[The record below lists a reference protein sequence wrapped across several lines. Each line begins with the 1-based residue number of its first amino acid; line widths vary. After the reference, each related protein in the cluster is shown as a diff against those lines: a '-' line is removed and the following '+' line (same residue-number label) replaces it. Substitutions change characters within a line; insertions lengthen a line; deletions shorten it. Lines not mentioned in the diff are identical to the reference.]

1 MTYVLLSVTCMYFSV
16 NETLFAVTS
25 NDILYS
31 LSSEEVS
38 QGRADHRLSRL
49 FGHTLQQQS
58 LCPLFPPSVN
68 NSFQVDFRQSSHFTM
83 KIAPDVLISPS
94 KLTQLAR
101 ESSGTLVIN
110 PGTLTKG
117 TAGGTY
123 AEMNIHPFPEA
134 VLEEAQKK
142 GEEVP
147 HVVHSRAQV
156 SILRI

>member
-1 MTYVLLSVTCMYFSV
+1 M

-38 QGRADHRLSRL
+38 QGRADNRLSRL
-49 FGHTLQQQS
+49 YGHTLQQQS

-68 NSFQVDFRQSSHFTM
+68 SSFQVDYRQSAHFTM
-83 KIAPDVLISPS
+83 KVAPDVLIAPS

-134 VLEEAQKK
+134 ILEEAEKK
-142 GEEVP
+142 GQSMP

-156 SILRI
+156 SIMRI